1 MDVSED
7 TTTQQNRVL
16 EEGSAQGQLT
26 KVERGPQGLVS
37 ITHQQQGAAFRGKKG
52 LKKAVKQRN

>member
-26 KVERGPQGLVS
+26 KVEREPQGLVS
-37 ITHQQQGAAFRGKKG
+37 ITHQQQGAAFRGKK
-52 LKKAVKQRN
+52 RT